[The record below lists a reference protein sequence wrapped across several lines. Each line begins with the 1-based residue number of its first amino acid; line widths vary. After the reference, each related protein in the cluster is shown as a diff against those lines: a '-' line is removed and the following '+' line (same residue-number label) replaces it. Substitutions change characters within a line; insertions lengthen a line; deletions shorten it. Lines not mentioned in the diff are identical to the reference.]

1 MHFATPPST
10 NLSIPLSLRLFPL
23 PLHPLENGRGRH
35 FADKYGISLE
45 FCSRRSCTCVFA
57 KCTRMYDTIPRDNT
71 DTASSILL
79 TLDCSVNI
87 CGCHLLHSLCNDPF
101 YKPLHP
107 PGLRPSPFLSILWR
121 RKGDLSNHICVAS
134 EPPQSDLRSSSPTPA
149 VQLRWQG
156 KRCKPLS
163 DGLRPPAPPVRLAL
177 RYGRQGERYIPNAIQ
192 AKSSYISANWPLLS
206 KGLRG
211 GKSRSDRVVSLLR
224 RMIASEDAKNPL

>member
-1 MHFATPPST
+1 MR
-10 NLSIPLSLRLFPL
+10 LSL
-23 PLHPLENGRGRH
+23 
-35 FADKYGISLE
+35 
-45 FCSRRSCTCVFA
+45 A
-57 KCTRMYDTIPRDNT
+57 KT
-71 DTASSILL
+71 
-79 TLDCSVNI
+79 
-87 CGCHLLHSLCNDPF
+87 LCNDPF

-224 RMIASEDAKNPL
+224 RMIASEDAKKPTENSKAREPSKDMACYIRQKERDDLVELGEFAETQVQRPPEQKPSFPRICR